1 MLAWLAYL
9 TVAVVWGSTYFA
21 IALGLES
28 FTPYGMVAA
37 RFSVASALA
46 LGLGRLRR
54 EPWPPRREVGHLMV
68 VGALLL
74 GGSNA
79 LVSWAE
85 LHVSSGL
92 AAILAALVP
101 LWLAVFSMAKE
112 PLGPKG
118 WMGIL
123 LGIAGVIV
131 LVWPSGGL
139 RVHAGGFLAMV
150 AAPLIWAW
158 GTLHGKDFV
167 HGGGLLTNVG
177 IQMLTAAVIGLAV
190 APFTGGFLRGPVT
203 HRALGAVAYLA
214 LFGSLLAFS
223 AYIYLAKA
231 WPPAKMGTY
240 AYLNPLVAVLLGSL
254 VLHET
259 FGLREVLGM
268 AIILA
273 AVALV
278 QLRKKEENRSE
289 GMTQF

>member
-1 MLAWLAYL
+1 MLAWFAYL

-37 RFSVASALA
+37 RFSVASLIA

-54 EPWPPRREVGHLMV
+54 EAWPSAKETGHLMI

-85 LHVSSGL
+85 LHLASGL
-92 AAILAALVP
+92 AAVLAALVP
-101 LWLAVFSMAKE
+101 LWLAVFSVAKD

-118 WMGIL
+118 WAGIV
-123 LGIAGVIV
+123 LGIGGVAV

-139 RVHAGGFLAMV
+139 RIHGGGLAAMV
-150 AAPLIWAW
+150 AAPLIWSW
-158 GTLHGKDFV
+158 GTLHGKRFV

-190 APFTGGFLRGPVT
+190 APLTGGFLRGPIT
-203 HRALGAVAYLA
+203 HKALGAVAYLA
-214 LFGSLLAFS
+214 LFGSVLAFS

-254 VLHET
+254 ILHEA
-259 FGLREVLGM
+259 FGLREILGM

-278 QLRKKEENRSE
+278 QLRPRAA
-289 GMTQF
+289 GMTT

>member
-28 FTPYGMVAA
+28 FTPYGLVAA
-37 RFSVASALA
+37 RFSLASVLALA
-46 LGLGRLRR
+46 VGRLRR
-54 EPWPPRREVGHLMV
+54 EPWPPAREVGHLMI

-92 AAILAALVP
+92 AAVLAALVP
-101 LWLAVFSMAKE
+101 LWLAVFSMAKQ

-118 WMGIL
+118 WMGLL
-123 LGIAGVIV
+123 LGLAGVCV
-131 LVWPSGGL
+131 LVWPSGGT
-139 RVHAGGFLAMV
+139 RVHMGGLAALV
-150 AAPLIWAW
+150 AAPIIWSW
-158 GTLHGKDFV
+158 GTLHGKHFV

-177 IQMLTAAVIGLAV
+177 IQMATAAVIGLTV
-190 APFTGGFLRGPVT
+190 APLTGGFLRGPLT
-203 HRALGAVAYLA
+203 HRAVGAAIYLA
-214 LFGSLLAFS
+214 LFGSMLAFS
-223 AYIYLAKA
+223 AYVYLAKA

-240 AYLNPLVAVLLGSL
+240 AYLNPVVAVLLGGL
-254 VLHET
+254 ILHEP
-259 FGLREVLGM
+259 FGPRQVLGM
-268 AIILA
+268 TVILG

-278 QLRKKEENRSE
+278 QLRPATPGAAK
-289 GMTQF
+289 G

>member
-37 RFSVASALA
+37 RFSVAAVLA

-54 EPWPPRREVGHLMV
+54 EPWPPMKEVGHLMV

-74 GGSNA
+74 GGSNG
-79 LVSWAE
+79 LISWAE

-92 AAILAALVP
+92 AAVFAALVP

-112 PLGPKG
+112 PLGAKG
-118 WMGIL
+118 WSGL
-123 LGIAGVIV
+123 SLGLAGVCV
-131 LVWPSGGL
+131 LVWPAGGV
-139 RVHAGGFLAMV
+139 RVHAGGLAALV
-150 AAPLIWAW
+150 AAPIIWSW
-158 GTLHGKDFV
+158 GTLHGKHFV
-167 HGGGLLTNVG
+167 HGGGLMTNVG
-177 IQMLTAAVIGLAV
+177 IQMGTAAVIGLAV
-190 APFTGGFLRGPVT
+190 APLTGGFLRGPLT
-203 HRALGAVAYLA
+203 PKALGAVAYLA
-214 LFGSLLAFS
+214 LFGSMLAFS

-240 AYLNPLVAVLLGSL
+240 AYLNPVVAVLLGSL
-254 VLHET
+254 ILHEP
-259 FGLREVLGM
+259 FGRREILGM
-268 AIILA
+268 AVILA

-278 QLRKKEENRSE
+278 QLRPRPLPAEV
-289 GMTQF
+289 

>member
-1 MLAWLAYL
+1 MLGWLAYL

-37 RFSVASALA
+37 RFSVASLLA

-54 EPWPPRREVGHLMV
+54 EPWPPLRELPHLMI

-74 GGSNA
+74 GVSNA
-79 LVSWAE
+79 LISWAE

-92 AAILAALVP
+92 AAVLAALVP

-118 WMGIL
+118 WAGL
-123 LGIAGVIV
+123 ALGLAGVCV
-131 LVWPSGGL
+131 LVWPTAGV
-139 RVHAGGFLAMV
+139 RVHTGSLVALV
-150 AAPLIWAW
+150 AAPIIWSW
-158 GTLHGKDFV
+158 GTLHGKRFV

-177 IQMLTAAVIGLAV
+177 LQMATAAVIGLAA
-190 APFTGGFLRGPVT
+190 APLLGGFLRGPVT
-203 HRALGAVAYLA
+203 PRALGAIGYLA
-214 LFGSLLAFS
+214 LFGSMLAFS
-223 AYIYLAKA
+223 AYIYLAKV

-254 VLHET
+254 LLHEA
-259 FGLREVLGM
+259 FGLRQVLGM
-268 AIILA
+268 AIILG

-278 QLRKKEENRSE
+278 QVRPKRAEAAA
-289 GMTQF
+289 

>member
-37 RFSVASALA
+37 RFSVASLLA

-54 EPWPPRREVGHLMV
+54 EPWPAARTIPHLML

-79 LVSWAE
+79 LISWAE

-92 AAILAALVP
+92 AAVFAALVP
-101 LWLAVFSMAKE
+101 LWLAVFSMTKE
-112 PLGPKG
+112 PLG
-118 WMGIL
+118 
-123 LGIAGVIV
+123 LGGVCV
-131 LVWPSGGL
+131 LVWPSGGA
-139 RVHAGGFLAMV
+139 RVHAGGLAALV
-150 AAPLIWAW
+150 AAPIIWSW
-158 GTLHGKDFV
+158 GTLHGKRFV

-177 IQMLTAAVIGLAV
+177 VQMATAAAIGLAV
-190 APFTGGFLRGPVT
+190 APLTGGFLRGPVT
-203 HRALGAVAYLA
+203 AKALGAIGYLA
-214 LFGSLLAFS
+214 LFGSMLAFS
-223 AYIYLAKA
+223 AYIYLAQA

-254 VLHET
+254 VLHEA
-259 FGLREVLGM
+259 FGLRQALGM
-268 AIILA
+268 AIILG

-278 QLRKKEENRSE
+278 QLRRAPPLPGAPAEA
-289 GMTQF
+289 

>member
-21 IALGLES
+21 IALGLAT
-28 FTPYGMVAA
+28 FTPYGIVAV
-37 RFSVASALA
+37 RFSVAATIA

-54 EPWPPRREVGHLMV
+54 EAWPPAREVGHIMV

-74 GGSNA
+74 GCSNA
-79 LVSWAE
+79 LVSYAE
-85 LHVSSGL
+85 LHVSTSL
-92 AAILAALVP
+92 VAILAALVP

-118 WMGIL
+118 WT
-123 LGIAGVIV
+123 GIALGLAGVAV
-131 LVWPSGGL
+131 LVWPSGGV
-139 RVHAGGFLAMV
+139 RIHSGGLVAMV
-150 AAPLIWAW
+150 AAPLIWSW
-158 GTLHGKDFV
+158 GTLHGKHFV

-190 APFTGGFLRGPVT
+190 APLSGGFLRGPVT
-203 HRALGAVAYLA
+203 PKALGAVAYLA
-214 LFGSLLAFS
+214 LFGSVLAFS

-254 VLHET
+254 ILHEA
-259 FGLREVLGM
+259 FGAREILGM
-268 AIILA
+268 TIILL

-278 QLRKKEENRSE
+278 QLRPKAKAAAA
-289 GMTQF
+289 

>member
-1 MLAWLAYL
+1 MLAWLAYF

-21 IALGLES
+21 IALGLDS

-37 RFSVASALA
+37 RFFLASVLA
-46 LGLGRLRR
+46 LGLGRLRG
-54 EPWPPRREVGHLMV
+54 ESWPSRREVGHLLL

-85 LHVSSGL
+85 LHVSTSL
-92 AAILAALVP
+92 VAILAALVP
-101 LWLAVFSMAKE
+101 LWLAVFSMARE

-118 WMGIL
+118 WAGLL
-123 LGIAGVIV
+123 LGIAGVAV
-131 LVWPSGGL
+131 LVWPHGSVRIHGGGL
-139 RVHAGGFLAMV
+139 AAMV

-158 GTLHGKDFV
+158 GTLHGKRHV

-177 IQMLTAAVIGLAV
+177 IQMLTAALMGLAL
-190 APFTGGFLRGPVT
+190 APLTGGFLRGPVT
-203 HRALGAVAYLA
+203 PRALGAVAYLA
-214 LFGSLLAFS
+214 LFGSLLAYS

-231 WPPAKMGTY
+231 WAPAKMGTY

-254 VLHET
+254 ILHEA
-259 FGLREVLGM
+259 FGPREVLGM
-268 AIILA
+268 AIILG

-278 QLRKKEENRSE
+278 QLRGAPVLEA
-289 GMTQF
+289 

>member
-21 IALGLES
+21 IAFGLES

-37 RFSVASALA
+37 RFSVASVLA

-54 EPWPPRREVGHLMV
+54 EPWPPWREVGHLMV

-85 LHVSSGL
+85 LHVSTGL
-92 AAILAALVP
+92 VAILAALVP
-101 LWLAVFSMAKE
+101 LWLAVFTMAKE

-118 WMGIL
+118 WAGIA
-123 LGIAGVIV
+123 LGIAGVVV

-139 RVHAGGFLAMV
+139 RIHAGGLAAMV

-158 GTLHGKDFV
+158 GTLHGKHFV

-177 IQMLTAAVIGLAV
+177 IQMLTAAVIGLVV
-190 APFTGGFLRGPVT
+190 APLTGGFLRGPIT
-203 HRALGAVAYLA
+203 HRALVAIGYLI

-223 AYIYLAKA
+223 AYVYLAKA

-254 VLHET
+254 VLHEA
-259 FGLREVLGM
+259 FGLREIFGM
-268 AIILA
+268 TVILA
-273 AVALV
+273 AVELV
-278 QLRKKEENRSE
+278 QLRAKVAVA
-289 GMTQF
+289 

>member
-1 MLAWLAYL
+1 MLAWLAYF

-21 IALGLES
+21 IALGLDS

-37 RFSVASALA
+37 RFFLASVLA
-46 LGLGRLRR
+46 LGLGRLRG
-54 EPWPPRREVGHLMV
+54 ESWPSRREVGHLLL

-85 LHVSSGL
+85 LHVSTSL
-92 AAILAALVP
+92 VAILAALVP
-101 LWLAVFSMAKE
+101 LWLAVFSMARE

-118 WMGIL
+118 WAGLL
-123 LGIAGVIV
+123 LGIAGVAV
-131 LVWPSGGL
+131 LVWPHGSVRIHGGGL
-139 RVHAGGFLAMV
+139 AAMV

-158 GTLHGKDFV
+158 GTLHGKRHV

-177 IQMLTAAVIGLAV
+177 IQMLTAALMGLAL
-190 APFTGGFLRGPVT
+190 APLTGGFLRGPLT
-203 HRALGAVAYLA
+203 PRALGAVAYLA
-214 LFGSLLAFS
+214 LFGSLLAYS

-231 WPPAKMGTY
+231 WAPAKMGTY

-254 VLHET
+254 ILHEA
-259 FGLREVLGM
+259 FGPREVLGM
-268 AIILA
+268 AIILG

-278 QLRKKEENRSE
+278 QLRGAPVLEA
-289 GMTQF
+289 

>member
-37 RFSVASALA
+37 RFSVASVIA

-54 EPWPPRREVGHLMV
+54 EPWPGLREAGHLMI

-79 LVSWAE
+79 LVSYAE

-92 AAILAALVP
+92 AAVFAALVP
-101 LWLAVFSMAKE
+101 LWLAVFSVSE
-112 PLGPKG
+112 ERLGPKG
-118 WMGIL
+118 WVGL
-123 LGIAGVIV
+123 ALGLAGVAV
-131 LVWPSGGL
+131 LVWPGGGL
-139 RVHAGGFLAMV
+139 RVHAGGLAALG

-158 GTLHGKDFV
+158 GTLHGKRFV

-177 IQMLTAAVIGLAV
+177 IQMLTAAVIGLVV
-190 APFTGGFLRGPVT
+190 APLSGGFLRGPLT
-203 HRALGAVAYLA
+203 PKALGAVTYLA

-231 WPPAKMGTY
+231 WAPAKMGTY
-240 AYLNPLVAVLLGSL
+240 AYLNPVVAVLLGTL
-254 VLHET
+254 VLREP
-259 FGLREVLGM
+259 FGPREVLGM
-268 AIILA
+268 AIILG

-278 QLRKKEENRSE
+278 QLRPKAA
-289 GMTQF
+289 GG

>member
-1 MLAWLAYL
+1 
-9 TVAVVWGSTYFA
+9 
-21 IALGLES
+21 
-28 FTPYGMVAA
+28 
-37 RFSVASALA
+37 VASVLA

-54 EPWPPRREVGHLMV
+54 EPWPPWREVGHLMV

-85 LHVSSGL
+85 LHVSTGL
-92 AAILAALVP
+92 VAILAALVP
-101 LWLAVFSMAKE
+101 LWLAVFTMAKE

-118 WMGIL
+118 WAGIA
-123 LGIAGVIV
+123 LGIAGVVV

-139 RVHAGGFLAMV
+139 RIHAGGLAAMV

-158 GTLHGKDFV
+158 GTLHGKHFV

-177 IQMLTAAVIGLAV
+177 IQMLTAAVIGLVV
-190 APFTGGFLRGPVT
+190 APLTGGFLRGPIT
-203 HRALGAVAYLA
+203 HRALVAIGYLI

-223 AYIYLAKA
+223 AYVYLAKA

-254 VLHET
+254 VLHEA
-259 FGLREVLGM
+259 FGLREIFGM
-268 AIILA
+268 TVILA

-278 QLRKKEENRSE
+278 QLRTKAALKETPAEP
-289 GMTQF
+289 

>member
-1 MLAWLAYL
+1 MLAWFAYL

-37 RFSVASALA
+37 RFSVAALLA

-54 EPWPPRREVGHLMV
+54 ESWPSAKEVGHLMI

-74 GGSNA
+74 GCSNA
-79 LVSWAE
+79 LISWAE

-92 AAILAALVP
+92 AAVLAALVP

-112 PLGPKG
+112 PLGAKG
-118 WMGIL
+118 WVGL
-123 LGIAGVIV
+123 ALGLAGVCV
-131 LVWPSGGL
+131 LVWPAGGV
-139 RVHAGGFLAMV
+139 RVHGGSLV
-150 AAPLIWAW
+150 ALIVAPILWSW
-158 GTLHGKDFV
+158 GTLHGKRFV

-177 IQMLTAAVIGLAV
+177 IQMATAAVIGLAA
-190 APFTGGFLRGPVT
+190 APLLGGFLRGPLT
-203 HRALGAVAYLA
+203 HKALAAVAYLA
-214 LFGSLLAFS
+214 LFGSMLAFS

-254 VLHET
+254 VLHEA
-259 FGLREVLGM
+259 FGLRQVLGM
-268 AIILA
+268 AIILG

-278 QLRKKEENRSE
+278 QVRAKRAAVAA
-289 GMTQF
+289 

>member
-28 FTPYGMVAA
+28 FTPYGLVAA
-37 RFSVASALA
+37 RFSLASVLA
-46 LGLGRLRR
+46 LVVGRMRR
-54 EPWPPRREVGHLMV
+54 EPWPPAREVGHLMI

-92 AAILAALVP
+92 AAVLAALVP
-101 LWLAVFSMAKE
+101 LWLAVFSMAKQ

-118 WMGIL
+118 WMGLL
-123 LGIAGVIV
+123 LGLAGVCV
-131 LVWPSGGL
+131 LVWPSGGA
-139 RVHAGGFLAMV
+139 RVHMGGLAALV
-150 AAPLIWAW
+150 AAPIIWSW
-158 GTLHGKDFV
+158 GTLHGKHFV

-177 IQMLTAAVIGLAV
+177 IQMATAAVIGLTV
-190 APFTGGFLRGPVT
+190 APLTGGFLRGPLT
-203 HRALGAVAYLA
+203 HKAVGAAVYLA
-214 LFGSLLAFS
+214 LFGSMLAFS
-223 AYIYLAKA
+223 AYVYLAKA

-240 AYLNPLVAVLLGSL
+240 AYLNPVVAVLLGSL
-254 VLHET
+254 ILHEP
-259 FGLREVLGM
+259 FGRRQVLGM
-268 AIILA
+268 AIILG

-278 QLRKKEENRSE
+278 QLRPATPGAAK
-289 GMTQF
+289 G

>member
-1 MLAWLAYL
+1 MLGWLAYL

-37 RFSVASALA
+37 RFSLASLLA

-54 EPWPPRREVGHLMV
+54 EPWPPARELPHLMI

-92 AAILAALVP
+92 AAVLAALVP

-118 WMGIL
+118 WAGLVMGL
-123 LGIAGVIV
+123 AGVCV
-131 LVWPSGGL
+131 LVWPASGVRVHTGGL
-139 RVHAGGFLAMV
+139 VALV
-150 AAPLIWAW
+150 AAPIIWSW
-158 GTLHGKDFV
+158 GTLHGKRFV

-177 IQMLTAAVIGLAV
+177 LQMATAAVIGLV
-190 APFTGGFLRGPVT
+190 AAPLLGGFLRGPVT
-203 HRALGAVAYLA
+203 PRALGAIGYLA
-214 LFGSLLAFS
+214 LFGSMLAFS
-223 AYIYLAKA
+223 AYIYLAKV

-254 VLHET
+254 LLHEA
-259 FGLREVLGM
+259 FGLRQVLGM
-268 AIILA
+268 AIILG

-278 QLRKKEENRSE
+278 QVRPKRAEAAA
-289 GMTQF
+289 

>member
-21 IALGLES
+21 IALGLAS

-37 RFSVASALA
+37 RFSVAAVLA
-46 LGLGRLRR
+46 LGLGRLRG
-54 EPWPPRREVGHLMV
+54 EAWPPRREVVHLMV

-79 LVSWAE
+79 LVSYAE
-85 LHVSSGL
+85 LHVSTGL
-92 AAILAALVP
+92 VAVLAALVP
-101 LWLAVFSMAKE
+101 LWLAVFSMAKA

-118 WMGIL
+118 WAGIA
-123 LGIAGVIV
+123 LGIAGVAV

-139 RVHAGGFLAMV
+139 RIHPGGLAAMV

-158 GTLHGKDFV
+158 GTLHGKHFV
-167 HGGGLLTNVG
+167 HGGGLMTNVG
-177 IQMLTAAVIGLAV
+177 IQMLTAALIGLAV
-190 APFTGGFLRGPVT
+190 APLSGGFLRGT
-203 HRALGAVAYLA
+203 LTAKALWAVGYLA

-254 VLHET
+254 ILHEA

-268 AIILA
+268 TIILA

-278 QLRKKEENRSE
+278 QLRQTPTTGKLPSE
-289 GMTQF
+289 S

>member
-37 RFSVASALA
+37 RFSVAALLA

-54 EPWPPRREVGHLMV
+54 EPWPPLRETVHLMV

-79 LVSWAE
+79 LVSYAE
-85 LHVSSGL
+85 LHLSSGL
-92 AAILAALVP
+92 AAVLAALVP
-101 LWLAVFSMAKE
+101 LWLAVFSMATE
-112 PLGPKG
+112 RLGPKG
-118 WMGIL
+118 W
-123 LGIAGVIV
+123 LGIGLGVAGVAV
-131 LVWPSGGL
+131 LVWPSGTVHIHRLGL
-139 RVHAGGFLAMV
+139 TAMV

-158 GTLHGKDFV
+158 GTLHGKRCV
-167 HGGGLLTNVG
+167 HGGGLMTNVG
-177 IQMLTAAVIGLAV
+177 IQMLTAALIGLAV
-190 APFTGGFLRGPVT
+190 APLSGGFLRGPLT
-203 HRALGAVAYLA
+203 PKALVAVGYLA

-254 VLHET
+254 VLREA
-259 FGLREVLGM
+259 FGPREILGM
-268 AIILA
+268 AIILG

-278 QLRKKEENRSE
+278 QLRSKIPGEA
-289 GMTQF
+289 Q

>member
-21 IALGLES
+21 IALGLAS

-37 RFSVASALA
+37 RFSVAAILA

-54 EPWPPRREVGHLMV
+54 EPWPPLSEVGHLVV

-79 LVSWAE
+79 LVSYAE
-85 LHVSSGL
+85 LHVASGL
-92 AAILAALVP
+92 VAVLAALVP
-101 LWLAVFSMAKE
+101 LWLAVFSMKKE
-112 PLGPKG
+112 PLGRKG
-118 WMGIL
+118 WMGIA
-123 LGIAGVIV
+123 LGIVGVAV

-139 RVHAGGFLAMV
+139 RIHAGGLVAMV
-150 AAPLIWAW
+150 AAPLIWSW
-158 GTLHGKDFV
+158 GTLHSKHFV
-167 HGGGLLTNVG
+167 HGGGLFTNGG
-177 IQMLTAAVIGLAV
+177 IQMLTAALIGLV
-190 APFTGGFLRGPVT
+190 VSPLSGGFLRGPLT
-203 HRALGAVAYLA
+203 HKAIFAVGYLA

-254 VLHET
+254 FLHEA
-259 FGLREVLGM
+259 FGVREVLGM
-268 AIILA
+268 TVILA

-278 QLRKKEENRSE
+278 QLRPKAVLPGTAAES
-289 GMTQF
+289 

>member
-21 IALGLES
+21 IALGLAS

-37 RFSVASALA
+37 RFSVAALLALA
-46 LGLGRLRR
+46 LGRLRG
-54 EPWPPRREVGHLMV
+54 EAWPPRREVFHLMV

-79 LVSWAE
+79 LVSYAE
-85 LHVSSGL
+85 LHVSTGL
-92 AAILAALVP
+92 VAVLAALVP
-101 LWLAVFSMAKE
+101 LWLAVFSMAKA

-118 WMGIL
+118 WAGIAM
-123 LGIAGVIV
+123 GIAGVAV

-139 RVHAGGFLAMV
+139 RIHPGGLAAMV

-158 GTLHGKDFV
+158 GTLHGKHFV
-167 HGGGLLTNVG
+167 HGGGLMTNVG
-177 IQMLTAAVIGLAV
+177 IQMLTAALIGLAV
-190 APFTGGFLRGPVT
+190 APLSGGFLRGVLT
-203 HRALGAVAYLA
+203 AKALWAVGYLA

-254 VLHET
+254 ILHEA
-259 FGLREVLGM
+259 FGLREILGM
-268 AIILA
+268 TIILA

-278 QLRKKEENRSE
+278 QLRQTPAPGKLPAES
-289 GMTQF
+289 

>member
-37 RFSVASALA
+37 RFSVASLLA
-46 LGLGRLRR
+46 LGLGRLRG
-54 EPWPPRREVGHLMV
+54 EPWPPLREVGHLMV

-79 LVSWAE
+79 LVSYAE
-85 LHVSSGL
+85 LHVSTGL
-92 AAILAALVP
+92 VAVMAALVP
-101 LWLAVFSMAKE
+101 LWLAVFSNAKE

-118 WMGIL
+118 WAGIA
-123 LGIAGVIV
+123 LGIAGVAV

-139 RVHAGGFLAMV
+139 RIHPGGLAAMG

-158 GTLHGKDFV
+158 GTLHGKHFV
-167 HGGGLLTNVG
+167 HGGGLMTNAG
-177 IQMLTAAVIGLAV
+177 LQMLTAALIGLAV
-190 APFTGGFLRGPVT
+190 APLSGGFLRG
-203 HRALGAVAYLA
+203 ALTPKALWAIGYLA
-214 LFGSLLAFS
+214 LFGSLLAYS

-254 VLHET
+254 VLHEA
-259 FGLREVLGM
+259 FGAREILGM
-268 AIILA
+268 AVILA

-278 QLRKKEENRSE
+278 QLRRS
-289 GMTQF
+289 GGA

>member
-37 RFSVASALA
+37 RFSVASLLA

-54 EPWPPRREVGHLMV
+54 EPWPPLRETGHLVV

-79 LVSWAE
+79 LVSYAE

-101 LWLAVFSMAKE
+101 LWLAVFSMATE

-118 WMGIL
+118 WAGL
-123 LGIAGVIV
+123 FLGLAGVAM

-139 RVHAGGFLAMV
+139 RIHTGGLAALV

-158 GTLHGKDFV
+158 GTLHGKHFV
-167 HGGGLLTNVG
+167 HGGGLMTNVG
-177 IQMLTAAVIGLAV
+177 IQMITAAVIGLAV
-190 APFTGGFLRGPVT
+190 APLSGGFLRGPLT
-203 HRALGAVAYLA
+203 HKALWAVAYLA
-214 LFGSLLAFS
+214 LFGSLVAFS

-240 AYLNPLVAVLLGSL
+240 AYLNPLVAVLLGSAI
-254 VLHET
+254 LHER
-259 FGLREVLGM
+259 FGLREILGM
-268 AIILA
+268 AIILG

-278 QLRKKEENRSE
+278 QLRGKVGTAGSTR
-289 GMTQF
+289 

>member
-28 FTPYGMVAA
+28 FTPYGLVAA
-37 RFSVASALA
+37 RFSAASVLALA
-46 LGLGRLRR
+46 LGRIRR
-54 EPWPPRREVGHLMV
+54 EPWPSRRETGHLMI

-79 LVSWAE
+79 LISWAE

-92 AAILAALVP
+92 AAVFAALVP

-118 WMGIL
+118 WAGLL
-123 LGIAGVIV
+123 LGLAGVCV
-131 LVWPSGGL
+131 LVWPSGGA
-139 RVHAGGFLAMV
+139 RVHVGGLAALV
-150 AAPLIWAW
+150 VAPLIWSW
-158 GTLHGKDFV
+158 GTLHGKRFV
-167 HGGGLLTNVG
+167 HGGGLLSNVG
-177 IQMLTAAVIGLAV
+177 IQMATAAVIGLVV
-190 APFTGGFLRGPVT
+190 APLTGGFLRGPLT
-203 HRALGAVAYLA
+203 HKALGAALYLA
-214 LFGSLLAFS
+214 LFGSMLAFS

-240 AYLNPLVAVLLGSL
+240 AYLNPLVAVLLGCL
-254 VLHET
+254 VLHEP
-259 FGLREVLGM
+259 FGTREALGM
-268 AIILA
+268 AVILG

-278 QLRKKEENRSE
+278 QLRPATPRTAE
-289 GMTQF
+289 G

>member
-21 IALGLES
+21 IALGLAS

-37 RFSVASALA
+37 RFSVAAVLA
-46 LGLGRLRR
+46 LGLGRLRG
-54 EPWPPRREVGHLMV
+54 EAWPPRREVVHLMV

-79 LVSWAE
+79 LVSYAE
-85 LHVSSGL
+85 LHVSTGL
-92 AAILAALVP
+92 VAVLAALVP
-101 LWLAVFSMAKE
+101 LWLAVFSMAKA

-118 WMGIL
+118 WAGIA
-123 LGIAGVIV
+123 LGIGGVAV

-139 RVHAGGFLAMV
+139 RIHPGGLAAMV

-158 GTLHGKDFV
+158 GTLHGKHFV
-167 HGGGLLTNVG
+167 HGGGLMTNVG
-177 IQMLTAAVIGLAV
+177 IQMLTAALIGLAV
-190 APFTGGFLRGPVT
+190 APLSGGFLRG
-203 HRALGAVAYLA
+203 ALTAKALWAVGYLA

-254 VLHET
+254 ILHEA
-259 FGLREVLGM
+259 FGLREILGM
-268 AIILA
+268 TIILA

-278 QLRKKEENRSE
+278 QLRQTPTTGKLPSE
-289 GMTQF
+289 S